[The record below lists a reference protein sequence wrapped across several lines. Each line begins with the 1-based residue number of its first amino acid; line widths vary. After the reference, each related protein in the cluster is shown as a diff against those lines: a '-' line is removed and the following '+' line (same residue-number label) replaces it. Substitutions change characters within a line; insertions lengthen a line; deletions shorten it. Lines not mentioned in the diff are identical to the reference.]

1 MFDTTTDVDIF
12 SSCNK
17 RLGDNH
23 HSWDTLFE
31 KESYGVWLI
40 LLATAYCFA
49 LLAFIVLVLGN
60 NPSCLVYGTLNVT
73 FIYYIIITT
82 TLSMCMFLISGT
94 ANASKFKHLW
104 TLLFSLI
111 LLKILFFITILASWK
126 QNNQYSFACTE
137 RFFITGTTISSE
149 SLSLLQ
155 QIYLPIAICVIAG
168 LLYVDLGLDLS
179 YSSISGGMSC
189 LAFGPFIWLYI
200 IMYIIFAY
208 LSTDLVRGDDISTD
222 GINNN
227 DNFRVESNGILEKND
242 REISQNILSV
252 LFGCILIFVS
262 CIWLIDLRADFSSQ
276 TIKHRGHAFF
286 VATVASVYGT
296 LVIVSS
302 IPVFYSTPTNFF
314 FINSVFLRILE
325 LLVVLSSFL
334 FLVDE
339 MNTPSGKPPFVST
352 SRMRGVGQRSNR
364 PISYPR
370 GPRGVSFDPTCVNSG
385 GSRTPPTFS
394 TLQNTG
400 LLSPPPQLH
409 SSPMLSSLKSSTE
422 RLETKGEGMQ
432 LSSTSAESH
441 EHRACDGHTD
451 SPFPRRHNSENE
463 SDDNDNIFNIGIK
476 DWGIQSPPLV
486 PTTSSRYPPYPSSPP
501 PPYFLHNDSFSLES
515 PVSSADTFPLSEPL
529 WLLGYYES

>member
-17 RLGDNH
+17 FLGDNH
-23 HSWDTLFE
+23 HSWDKLFE

-40 LLATAYCFA
+40 LLATAYCFS
-49 LLAFIVLVLGN
+49 LLAFIVLVLGSH
-60 NPSCLVYGTLNVT
+60 PSCLVYGTSSYYYSYDRMTFNVCHIFAYLNKFV
-73 FIYYIIITT
+73 
-82 TLSMCMFLISGT
+82 SGT

-111 LLKILFFITILASWK
+111 LLKILFFITILASWQ
-126 QNNQYSFACTE
+126 QNNQSSFACTE
-137 RFFITGTTISSE
+137 RFFITGTSVSNE

-155 QIYLPIAICVIAG
+155 QIFLPTAICVVAG

-208 LSTDLVRGDDISTD
+208 LSTDLVRGDGISTG

-227 DNFRVESNGILEKND
+227 DNFRVENNGILGKND
-242 REISQNILSV
+242 REISQNVLSV
-252 LFGCILIFVS
+252 LFGCIMIFVS
-262 CIWLIDLRADFSSQ
+262 CIWLNDIRADFSSQ
-276 TIKHRGHAFF
+276 IINNRGHAFF

-296 LVIVSS
+296 LVIVAS

-314 FINSVFLRILE
+314 FINSVSLRILE

-352 SRMRGVGQRSNR
+352 SRMRGVGKRSNR

-370 GPRGVSFDPTCVNSG
+370 GPRGVSFDPIYGNSG
-385 GSRTPPTFS
+385 GIHTPPTFS
-394 TLQNTG
+394 NRQNAG
-400 LLSPPPQLH
+400 LLSPPPQLR
-409 SSPMLSSLKSSTE
+409 SSPMLSSL
-422 RLETKGEGMQ
+422 GVQ
-432 LSSTSAESH
+432 LSSRSAESH
-441 EHRACDGHTD
+441 EHRSCDEHTD
-451 SPFPRRHNSENE
+451 SPFPPRHNSDIE
-463 SDDNDNIFNIGIK
+463 SDSFSVNDHHDNDNIFNIGIK

-501 PPYFLHNDSFSLES
+501 PSYFLHNSFSLES
-515 PVSSADTFPLSEPL
+515 PLSSADTFPLSEPL